1 MTAPRLMAARMLRRN
16 RRSLLGVR
24 ARIVAWLAFGAILA
38 IFFIMEREAVVRG
51 MEWLRLHALLCD
63 GLAAVTSAIIVAR
76 RRALT
81 RAQFAR
87 SWLAAV
93 PVKASSSRWEALIIE
108 AQPALMAMAVLTALA
123 LLVGLLPAF
132 FARISLTLFSD
143 WAGLMVGIAIGVIAS
158 HAMPAP
164 KPADLPPGS
173 RYVPHKKASRTS
185 AIRPSLAALGVWP
198 VRQMFAWAQP
208 KVMAPASI
216 PILALM
222 PMGTTADAA
231 MVVIAMAGIAGAL
244 VLLWTA
250 AISVSRLSRRWM
262 ASLPASAEKITRAL
276 LIPTLGAIVAASAAE
291 TLLLLVFEVAWP
303 KALTVGFCTAV
314 LGCLV
319 ALGGVLLSGAP
330 PRHMP

>member
-1 MTAPRLMAARMLRRN
+1 MTTSRLMAARMLRRN

-24 ARIVAWLAFGAILA
+24 ARIVAWAALGAILA
-38 IFFIMEREAVVRG
+38 LFFIMEREAVVRG
-51 MEWLRLHALLCD
+51 IEWLRLHALLCG
-63 GLAAVTSAIIVAR
+63 GLAAVTSAIMVAR

-93 PVKASSSRWEALIIE
+93 PVKASSARWEALIIE
-108 AQPALMAMAVLTALA
+108 TQPALVAMAALTALA
-123 LLVGLLPAF
+123 LLVEILPAF
-132 FARISLTLFSD
+132 CARVGLTLLSD
-143 WAGLMVGIAIGVIAS
+143 WAGLMLGVAIGVIAS
-158 HAMPAP
+158 YAMPAP
-164 KPADLPPGS
+164 KPVDLPPGS
-173 RYVPHKKASRTS
+173 RYVPHKKVARAS

-216 PILALM
+216 PILVMM
-222 PMGTTADAA
+222 PMGTTAATA
-231 MVVIAMAGIAGAL
+231 MVVIAMAGIGGAL
-244 VLLWTA
+244 MLLLRA

-262 ASLPASAEKITRAL
+262 APLPARAEKITRAL
-276 LIPTLGAIVAASAAE
+276 LSPTMGAILAASAAE
-291 TLLLLVFEVAWP
+291 TLLLLVVEVAWP

-319 ALGGVLLSGAP
+319 ALGGVLFSSAP
-330 PRHMP
+330 PKHMP